1 MAVVRN
7 RSDLIKLVQA
17 FGIRCIRS
25 MTCLPIWL
33 QMQLLGLSEE
43 RM

>member
-1 MAVVRN
+1 MAVLRN
-7 RSDLIKLVQA
+7 RSELIKLVQA

-25 MTCLPIWL
+25 MTCLLIWF

-43 RM
+43 PM